1 MHVKS
6 LSALDHAEV
15 VELATHAAERGDD
28 IAHANPFSAGCWRHA
43 VFRDVFVAR
52 TADLQP
58 VG

>member
-6 LSALDHAEV
+6 LSTLDHAEV

-28 IAHANPFSAGCWRHA
+28 IAHANPFPPGCWRHA
-43 VFRDVFVAR
+43 VFRVVFVAR
-52 TADLQP
+52 TVDLQL